1 MYGVRLLYIYIQ
13 IEGFEAF
20 NWGASATFGCRL
32 SGLTIYRS
40 IVVLA
45 LPLVLLERLYTGLA
59 GSWVFEFV
67 VAGLWNAFRVYA
79 FFLVF
84 SDFW

>member
-1 MYGVRLLYIYIQ
+1 MYDYYIYIQ

-45 LPLVLLERLYTGLA
+45 LPLVLLERLPVLPLTIPLTDC
-59 GSWVFEFV
+59 F
-67 VAGLWNAFRVYA
+67 
-79 FFLVF
+79 
-84 SDFW
+84 DDMI